1 MLLRP
6 QRLNAS
12 HDLLE
17 FDCGEDSLNVWLVNH
32 ARQADSS
39 GSARTFVILDSDT
52 NSVAGYFS
60 LTVGQIDVVDA
71 PERVAR
77 GMGRSPI
84 PVVLLARLAVDTK
97 WQSKGLGSAMLREAV
112 LKTLALSEN
121 VGVRA
126 MLVHP
131 LDEKAESFYMKYGFI
146 KSPVRE
152 KQLLLLLKDARKTFS
167 QT

>member
-12 HDLLE
+12 HNLLE

-39 GSARTFVILDSDT
+39 GSARTFVVLDSDT

-71 PERVAR
+71 PERVSR
-77 GMGRSPI
+77 GMGRFPI
-84 PVVLLARLAVDTK
+84 PVVLLARLAVNTK

-131 LDEKAESFYMKYGFI
+131 LDEKAEAFYMKYGFI

>member
-77 GMGRSPI
+77 GMGRFPI

-152 KQLLLLLKDARKTFS
+152 KQFLLLLKDARKTFS

>member
-12 HDLLE
+12 HDLSG
-17 FDCGEDSLNVWLVNH
+17 FDCGEDSLNLWLVNH
-32 ARQADSS
+32 ARQADTS
-39 GSARTFVILDSDT
+39 GSARTFVVLESET
-52 NSVAGYFS
+52 SSVVGYFS

-71 PERVAR
+71 PARVAA
-77 GMGRSPI
+77 GMGRFPI
-84 PVVLLARLAVDTK
+84 PVVLVARLAVDTK
-97 WQSKGLGSAMLREAV
+97 WQSKGLGRSMLREAV

-131 LDEKAESFYMKYGFI
+131 LNEEAEAFYMKYGFV

-167 QT
+167 QS

>member
-1 MLLRP
+1 MLHAP
-6 QRLNAS
+6 QRINAS
-12 HDLLE
+12 HDLSD
-17 FDCGEDSLNVWLVNH
+17 FDCGEASLNDWLIDH

-39 GSARTFVILDSDT
+39 GSARTFVVLDSGT

-71 PERVAR
+71 PARVAM
-77 GMGRSPI
+77 GMGRFPI
-84 PVVLLARLAVDTK
+84 PVVLLARLAVDRK
-97 WQSKGLGSAMLREAV
+97 WQSKGLGRAMLREAV

-131 LDEKAESFYMKYGFI
+131 LNETAEAFYMKYGFI

-152 KQLLLLLKDARKTFS
+152 KQLLLLLKDARKTFL
-167 QT
+167 QV

>member
-77 GMGRSPI
+77 GMGRFPI

>member
-12 HDLLE
+12 HNLLE

-39 GSARTFVILDSDT
+39 GSARTFVVLDSDT

-71 PERVAR
+71 PERVSR
-77 GMGRSPI
+77 GMGRFPI

-131 LDEKAESFYMKYGFI
+131 LDEKAEAFYMKYGFI